1 LGRNAAR
8 SHPFY
13 QADLGLHKSCSLP
26 LERLKLEFRGEAF
39 NLFNQTNFRAAD
51 ANRTNLTF
59 GTIRATL
66 PPRRVQLA
74 LGLAW

>member
-1 LGRNAAR
+1 MGRNAAR

-39 NLFNQTNFRAAD
+39 NLFNQTNFRPAD

-59 GTIRATL
+59 GTIRSTL
-66 PPRRVQLA
+66 LPRRVQLA
-74 LGLAW
+74 LRLAW